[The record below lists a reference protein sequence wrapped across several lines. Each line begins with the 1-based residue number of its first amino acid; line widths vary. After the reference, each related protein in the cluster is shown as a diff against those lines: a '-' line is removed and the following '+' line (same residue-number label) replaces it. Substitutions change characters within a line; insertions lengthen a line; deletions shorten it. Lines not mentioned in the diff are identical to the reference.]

1 MHQDSRI
8 LDIIEWTSLVVE
20 NEVVVSGMSRVKVTQ
35 FVTDLAFR
43 NEEIEV
49 GEETTVQDL
58 IRVLDKKYGGF
69 EKNLIDPKSRELQYG
84 VIVAINQVDVRGL
97 QGLKT
102 GIHDGD
108 FVAFYPFISGG

>member
-1 MHQDSRI
+1 
-8 LDIIEWTSLVVE
+8 
-20 NEVVVSGMSRVKVTQ
+20 MSRVKVTQ
-35 FVTDLAFR
+35 FVIDLAFR

-58 IRVLDKKYGGF
+58 IRALDKKYDGF
-69 EKNLIDPKSRELQYG
+69 EKNLIDPKTRELQYG

-102 GIHDGD
+102 WVHDGD
-108 FVAFYPFISGG
+108 TVAFNPFVSGG